1 MKKTNLFLTTLFASA
16 TVLLAGCSDPKPTTS
31 AKAQVPATEQ
41 TAEQKAPSVVEK
53 STQSSGFVQHVKGK
67 ITGYDFDS
75 YKFPGKKGEVLT
87 LTLDTKGDAE
97 AFLFGYDDYSYGE
110 SFTLPETTEYEVRV
124 AQPRNSAR
132 KDKSAEYDLTIE
144 VK

>member
-16 TVLLAGCSDPKPTTS
+16 TVLLAGCSEPKPATS
-31 AKAQVPATEQ
+31 AKAQAPASEQ
-41 TAEQKAPSVVEK
+41 QAPSVVEK
-53 STQSSGFVQHVKGK
+53 SKQSSGFVQHVKGK

-110 SFTLPETTEYEVRV
+110 SFTLPETAEYEVRV

-132 KDKSAEYDLTIE
+132 QDKSAEYDLTIE

>member
-16 TVLLAGCSDPKPTTS
+16 TVLLAGCSEPKPATS
-31 AKAQVPATEQ
+31 AKAQAPASEQ
-41 TAEQKAPSVVEK
+41 QATSVVEK

>member
-16 TVLLAGCSDPKPTTS
+16 TVLLAGCSEPKPATS
-31 AKAQVPATEQ
+31 AKAQAPASEQ
-41 TAEQKAPSVVEK
+41 QAPSVVEK

-110 SFTLPETTEYEVRV
+110 SFTLPETIEYEVRV

>member
-16 TVLLAGCSDPKPTTS
+16 TVLLAGCSEPKPATS
-31 AKAQVPATEQ
+31 AKAQAPASEQ
-41 TAEQKAPSVVEK
+41 QAPSVVEK